1 MIEIKLPSTDKV
13 NNIHVYIWEPENKP
27 EAILQISHGMKE
39 HIMRYEEFA
48 KFLASKGILVI
59 GNDHLGH
66 GNTVKDEADFGFF
79 GSERSKT
86 VVDDLHEVTLYA
98 KSKFGADIPYFLLG
112 HSMGSFM
119 ARRYLMTYGNELSG
133 AIISGTGSQ
142 PGLLLACGRMIA
154 NITGLVKGDRYIPT
168 LIKNMAFG
176 TYLNHIDNPRT
187 ESDWLCK
194 DEKIVDKY
202 NNDKFCTFEFTVDGY
217 KTLFESIAF
226 IQNKNNINKIPKS
239 LPIIFISGSEDPV
252 GEYGKGVKRA
262 YEDIKNSGVK
272 DVESILYEGGRHEML
287 NEIEREDVYNDI
299 YCWISNHMK

>member
-48 KFLASKGILVI
+48 KFLSSKGILVI

>member
-48 KFLASKGILVI
+48 KFLSSKGILVI

-299 YCWISNHMK
+299 YCWIANHMK

>member
-48 KFLASKGILVI
+48 KFLSSKGILVI

-262 YEDIKNSGVK
+262 YEDIKGSGVK